1 MRHIYIRSFIALI
14 WLAAAIYCGIS
25 GNLEMTGLYL
35 ILGGVFLFSARTMWK
50 KKKEQDKGDGIARE
64 SIY

>member
-35 ILGGVFLFSARTMWK
+35 VLGGVFLYSARTIWK
-50 KKKEQDKGDGIARE
+50 KKI
-64 SIY
+64 I